1 MPTATPPADATGI
14 CDTHVHVLD
23 PARFPYAGDRTYT
36 PTAATL
42 IELEGAMRHTG
53 ATRVVLVQPSVYGT
67 DNSALIDSLD
77 KLGSQAPGVAGG
89 LTHCIGGRSN

>member
-1 MPTATPPADATGI
+1 MPTATPSADATGI
-14 CDTHVHVLD
+14 CDTHVHVLK
-23 PARFPYAGDRTYT
+23 
-36 PTAATL
+36 
-42 IELEGAMRHTG
+42 LEGAMRHTG
-53 ATRVVLVQPSVYGT
+53 ATRAVLVQPSVYGT

>member
-1 MPTATPPADATGI
+1 
-14 CDTHVHVLD
+14 
-23 PARFPYAGDRTYT
+23 
-36 PTAATL
+36 
-42 IELEGAMRHTG
+42 MRHTG
-53 ATRVVLVQPSVYGT
+53 ATSVVLVQPSVYGT